1 MNYFMDEHE
10 QTTKIVINRI
20 SCMLYHNL
28 VCFLGIFVKKY
39 MVNDSIG
46 HSKHHRCDPD
56 KMVLPVSSINR
67 TRSFV
72 FNNLTTDIPTIRH
85 RIMRGIV
92 FGSFIKSFLVVNIS
106 SERIVL
112 SMYFNGKHIIL
123 TFLRHDNLVASR
135 REY

>member
-1 MNYFMDEHE
+1 MDEHE

-46 HSKHHRCDPD
+46 HKKHHRCDPD
-56 KMVLPVSSINR
+56 KIVLPVSSINK
-67 TRSFV
+67 TISFM
-72 FNNLTTDIPTIRH
+72 FNSLTADIPTIRH

-106 SERIVL
+106 SEHIVL
-112 SMYFNGKHIIL
+112 SMYFDGVHILLI
-123 TFLRHDNLVASR
+123 FLWHNNLIASR